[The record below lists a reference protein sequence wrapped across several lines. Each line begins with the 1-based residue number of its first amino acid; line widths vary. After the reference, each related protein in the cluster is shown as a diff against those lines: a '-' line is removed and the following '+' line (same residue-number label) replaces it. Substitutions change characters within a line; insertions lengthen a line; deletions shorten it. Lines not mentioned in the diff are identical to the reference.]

1 MSEILEFSFVGN
13 WIADPSQKSATRREN
28 RKAPD
33 SPDLSPSILDDRGY
47 LRFRVFIS
55 RQNLGQSGNSKIPD
69 RLGWLC
75 MGNMRFRHEN
85 CS

>member
-1 MSEILEFSFVGN
+1 M
-13 WIADPSQKSATRREN
+13 TRREN

-33 SPDLSPSILDDRGY
+33 YPDLSPSILEDRGY

-55 RQNLGQSGNSKIPD
+55 RQNLGQTGNSKIPD
-69 RLGWLC
+69 CLGWLC

-85 CS
+85 CPGGGGGTRRKIG